1 MKWWVVPLF
10 ALIVFGAR
18 NAAAQQARAARTG
31 VGVGAEATTT
41 GIVGGTFVYD
51 ASVFHIDV
59 LLGGNFNPNFSTVAA
74 AGRFFFPLHTSQSAD
89 FSIGP
94 GVGIVHTNNHP
105 GAPNPDTTVNEGH
118 VEGAVQIRA
127 FIVPNVALS
136 ASAGV
141 GVVFTNGSN
150 RGVIG
155 GQVGGQL
162 GVTYFFW

>member
-41 GIVGGTFVYD
+41 GIVEARSCTTLRCSTSTCCS
-51 ASVFHIDV
+51 AATSTQ
-59 LLGGNFNPNFSTVAA
+59 LLHGRRR
-74 AGRFFFPLHTSQSAD
+74 GRFFFPLHTSQSAD

-118 VEGAVQIRA
+118 VEARFRSARSSSRTSHCRHRQESGSYSRTAATGA
-127 FIVPNVALS
+127 
-136 ASAGV
+136 
-141 GVVFTNGSN
+141 
-150 RGVIG
+150 
-155 GQVGGQL
+155 
-162 GVTYFFW
+162 